1 MGDGSIKSSMYF
13 LCTKHIGRVYRITN
27 DGIRSI
33 SDVRFFLSLALELIL
48 RGVTTTCIEHQS
60 GNLGV
65 VQGNGKNI
73 IIKLEL

>member
-1 MGDGSIKSSMYF
+1 MGDGSIKSSMYI

-48 RGVTTTCIEHQS
+48 RPSKGHPECILS
-60 GNLGV
+60 TV
-65 VQGNGKNI
+65 
-73 IIKLEL
+73 

>member
-13 LCTKHIGRVYRITN
+13 LCTKHFGRVHRISN

-48 RGVTTTCIEHQS
+48 RPSRGRSECILGALSSDGIICKISS
-60 GNLGV
+60 GFRH
-65 VQGNGKNI
+65 
-73 IIKLEL
+73 E